1 MTWEDSVCDSRSGVS
16 WYLPRWLTC
25 EKWHHRFAPTN
36 RGCCIAIPSTSHGLD
51 LDQERLPWFN
61 RGAFV
66 VWVLT
71 VELRT
76 KDELTTSCR
85 L

>member
-1 MTWEDSVCDSRSGVS
+1 MTWEDS
-16 WYLPRWLTC
+16 
-25 EKWHHRFAPTN
+25 WHHRFAPTN

-66 VWVLT
+66 VL
-71 VELRT
+71 
-76 KDELTTSCR
+76 
-85 L
+85 